1 MRRVLVTGASRGIGL
16 EFVRQFLL
24 RGDQVFAACRD
35 PENAEHLN
43 AFESERLHIITLDV
57 ADERSIESS
66 YVVVRAQTDAL
77 DLLINNAGVLLD
89 DDELGML
96 SYESLLYVLRINA
109 VAPILIAQRYLDLL
123 QHGSDPKIVGITS
136 EHGSIGAKPDGGP
149 YGYSASKAALNM
161 FMRTLAFD
169 VPGLTSFVIDP
180 GWVRTDMG
188 GRGASLSPARSV
200 SGMISIIDGT
210 TRFDSGKFFRWDGE
224 EEPW

>member
-24 RGDQVFAACRD
+24 RGDMVFAACRD
-35 PENAEHLN
+35 PENADQLREYESDHL
-43 AFESERLHIITLDV
+43 HVITLDV

-66 YVVVRAQTDAL
+66 YAVVRAHTDSL
-77 DLLINNAGVLLD
+77 DLLINNAGVLID
-89 DDELGML
+89 DDELGSL
-96 SYESLLYVLRINA
+96 SFDGLLYILRVNA

-123 QHGSDPKIVGITS
+123 ERGRDAKIVGITS
-136 EHGSIGAKPDGGP
+136 EHGSLTLKPDGGP

-161 FMRTLAFD
+161 LMRTLAFELRGMTT
-169 VPGLTSFVIDP
+169 VVIDP

-188 GRGASLSPARSV
+188 GRGAELSPARSV
-200 SGMISIIDGT
+200 SGMIQIIDAITPYDTG
-210 TRFDSGKFFRWDGE
+210 RFFRWDGE